1 MDPYRYLPFT
11 SRQVMQAWAERERP
25 PERVAW
31 TPLTNALSDCR
42 VAVITTAGIAPRE
55 GKPFDQQGER
65 DNPWWG
71 DPSWRRLD
79 RGVTESD
86 VRICHLHID
95 RAPIEEDLDV
105 ALPLRRLTELAEHGV
120 IGDVSPNHYSIMG
133 YILDA
138 TDLITK
144 TAPELAS
151 ALSADEVD
159 LVVLVPV

>member
-1 MDPYRYLPFT
+1 
-11 SRQVMQAWAERERP
+11 
-25 PERVAW
+25 
-31 TPLTNALSDCR
+31 
-42 VAVITTAGIAPRE
+42 VITTAGIVSRE
-55 GKPFDQQGER
+55 GIPIDQQGER

-79 RGVTESD
+79 RDVTEAD
-86 VRICHLHID
+86 VHICHLHID

-120 IGDVSPNHYSIMG
+120 IGEVSPNHYSIMG

-138 TDLITK
+138 GDLTTK

-151 ALSADEVD
+151 ALSGDEVD
-159 LVVLVPV
+159 LVLLVPV